1 MSFPL
6 FDLNKLDDKPR
17 RPDPQPTPV
26 QLQYEGT
33 CPSDPPRATTYLR
46 DIVVTILVLAFLAG
60 IIVLAYYLPGWL

>member
-17 RPDPQPTPV
+17 RPDPQPTQSQSPS
-26 QLQYEGT
+26 GSA
-33 CPSDPPRATTYLR
+33 CHSDPPKPTTYLR